1 VPGSSRNERDVQ
13 VSSIVIDLALNKGPM
28 NNGHDPIVTRRMVQ
42 TSFKLARQEEI
53 PNIHVLEWR
62 GRKWPGRR
70 GQKVFLQTARDIVR
84 VGKVKVFGQVHYLIE
99 SLVPKLGNFSIRES
113 ETDAAFA
120 AIPHG

>member
-1 VPGSSRNERDVQ
+1 MPGSARHECNVQ
-13 VSSIVIDLALNKGPM
+13 ISAIVIDLALNKGSM

-62 GRKWPGRR
+62 GRKGPGRR

-113 ETDAAFA
+113 EADASLAT
-120 AIPHG
+120 IPHG